1 VKVDAG
7 KKLQGLREAAQS
19 EGECQQ
25 KLEGLRE
32 AECAELL
39 RAHDIPGR
47 EEALES
53 SDVIVVRI
61 ILTNTGGEEGARS
74 RGVRTRGRRRV
85 G

>member
-32 AECAELL
+32 AERTEL
-39 RAHDIPGR
+39 
-47 EEALES
+47 
-53 SDVIVVRI
+53 
-61 ILTNTGGEEGARS
+61 
-74 RGVRTRGRRRV
+74 VRTDKNLCCEVAPENSIVLLLGYSFQTLEAKRPKYEEPG
-85 G
+85 